1 MKKKYLIALPV
12 FVIFIAVVSF
22 FFIFT
27 IPSQPQI
34 LTINHQNS
42 ASPLV
47 CYDNPSAQVIDANG
61 QLELLV
67 WNIYKQNRVNW
78 HSELDKFSQSSQLLL
93 LQEASMT
100 EALKS
105 WITERQWGG
114 NQAAAFRVLGESVG
128 VLNLSK
134 QMPSHACA
142 YTEVEPWLRLPK
154 SAIYALYRLSDGQS
168 LAVVNLHAVNFT
180 YGTDEYANQ
189 LSTLI
194 TRLDEHQG
202 PVIVAGD
209 FNSWSE
215 QRMTAMKTALQGAG
229 MQEVIFSPD
238 HRIQFVTGFALD
250 HVFYRGLTVINAKA
264 PQTDASDHNP
274 MLVRFS
280 L

>member
-47 CYDNPSAQVIDANG
+47 CYDNPNAQVIDANG

-105 WITERQWGG
+105 WIVERQWGG
-114 NQAAAFRVLGESVG
+114 NQAAAFRVFGESAG

-134 QMPSHACA
+134 QMPSYACA

-168 LAVVNLHAVNFT
+168 LAAVNLHAVNFT

-194 TRLDEHQG
+194 SKLDEHKG

-215 QRMTAMKTALQGAG
+215 QRMAAMKTALQGAG

-238 HRIQFVTGFALD
+238 HRIQFVTGLVLD

-274 MLVRFS
+274 MLVHFS